1 MLFSA
6 PVFLFAF
13 LPLVLTLF
21 LATGRSKLVLL
32 LSSLVFYS
40 WGEPRFI
47 FLLLF
52 VILFNYLAGNAIFY
66 AAGTNRKILASA
78 AIIVDLLILAFFKYE
93 DFLAQNVNFIVSRL
107 DLPAVPALHIS
118 LPLGISFF
126 TFQSLAYLIDV
137 YCAHIKPAPSLY
149 QYALFK
155 SFFPQLIAGPIARYQ
170 QVADDFEQDHVSEIY
185 FAEGVRRFVVG
196 LAKKVVIAD
205 SLAPVVDA
213 VFQTPSDQL
222 SMSMAWLGAIAFAL
236 QIFFDFSGYS
246 DMAIGL
252 GLLFGIRLPENF
264 SYPYAATSIREFWR
278 RWHITLS
285 TWFRDYLYIPL
296 GGNRQGK
303 FRTFSNLVAVFVLCG
318 LWHGA
323 AWNFVCWGL
332 YHGAF
337 MALER
342 TPMTRALTALPKV
355 FQHSYALVIVVVG
368 WVIFRSPDLHYAKA
382 MMQAMV
388 GANGWQNELWPT
400 ALYLNGYIWAV
411 LAVGAVFS
419 MPLPALFDRSK
430 AADSRPFTAAREL
443 AILLLA
449 VVSIAS
455 VASQT
460 HHAFIY
466 FRF

>member
-21 LATGRSKLVLL
+21 FATGRSKLVLL
-32 LSSLVFYS
+32 LSSLIFYA
-40 WGEPRFI
+40 WGEPRFVV
-47 FLLLF
+47 LLLF
-52 VILFNYLAGNAIFY
+52 VILFNYLAGNTIY
-66 AAGTNRKILASA
+66 RAASTNRRILVSA

-93 DFLAQNVNFIVSRL
+93 DFLAQNVDVILSRL
-107 DLPAVPALHIS
+107 DLPDLPELHIS

-170 QVADDFEQDHVSEIY
+170 QVAGDFEKDHSSEIY
-185 FAEGVRRFVVG
+185 FAEGIRRFVVG
-196 LAKKVVIAD
+196 LAKKVIIAD

-213 VFQTPSDQL
+213 IFQTPSGQL
-222 SMSMAWLGAIAFAL
+222 SMSMAWLGAISFAL

-264 SYPYAATSIREFWR
+264 RYPYAAKSIREFWR

-285 TWFRDYLYIPL
+285 SWFRDYLYIPL
-296 GGNRQGK
+296 GGNRRGN
-303 FRTFSNLVAVFVLCG
+303 FRTFSNLVTVFALCG

-342 TPMTRALTALPKV
+342 TAMARALTALPKV
-355 FQHSYALVIVVVG
+355 LQHSYALVVVVVG
-368 WVIFRSPDLHYAKA
+368 WVIFRSPDLHYAEA
-382 MMQAMV
+382 MMRAMS
-388 GANGWQNELWPT
+388 GANGWQNEIWPT
-400 ALYLNGYIWAV
+400 ALYLNGYIWLV
-411 LAVGAVFS
+411 LAVGTVFS
-419 MPLPALFDRSK
+419 MPLPPLFDGSK
-430 AADSRPFTAAREL
+430 AVYSMIFTAVREL
-443 AILLLA
+443 GILLLA